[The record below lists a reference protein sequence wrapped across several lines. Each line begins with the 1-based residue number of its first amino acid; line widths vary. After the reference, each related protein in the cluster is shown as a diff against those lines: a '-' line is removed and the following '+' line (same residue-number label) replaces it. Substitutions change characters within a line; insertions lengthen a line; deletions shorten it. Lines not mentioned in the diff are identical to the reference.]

1 MSLQQKLHPEN
12 TSRVAD
18 AAGTVAG
25 AAAGALA
32 APSLASAAGVTVIPV
47 ITAIGKLIG
56 LSLLSATPVAW
67 IAGASFAGGLATLA
81 ATRLVKG
88 IGGDRREALIDD
100 DRRRQQ

>member
-18 AAGTVAG
+18 VAGTVAG

-56 LSLLSATPVAW
+56 LSLLSATPVVWLFRHHRIINPKSAP
-67 IAGASFAGGLATLA
+67 APVT
-81 ATRLVKG
+81 
-88 IGGDRREALIDD
+88 D
-100 DRRRQQ
+100 